1 MKPIR
6 KTLLFGS
13 YFILMLLMGSVYTYS
28 IYRPF
33 LLDEFDVS
41 FTVSGYPYM
50 ASLAFYALSMFVFS
64 RFIRNEYLPRLLLA
78 GTLLLSSGFYISA
91 IATNIWIFTLGY
103 GVFVGVGVGI
113 LYSIALNS
121 VARYFESRIGVL
133 SGVMLMA
140 FGLSS
145 VLTSPLA
152 QAFLSTNSIQSWFLL
167 FALVTFVAG
176 IMPFVLLQ
184 PIEVE
189 PKYEKNSEPVIGYI
203 ILFILSAFIGLM
215 MIGLSGIVGTQLY
228 GFSGSRVSLLVSVFA
243 LGNAGARPIF
253 GYLMDR
259 YGFIVSM
266 LLINSIVA
274 VATILNLFNQ
284 GSSITLFGLS
294 YFIYWFS
301 LGAWLAIMPLLVK
314 KAVGT
319 AKYAAVYGKV
329 FLGYGLAAIGGTL
342 FSGLV
347 LDALSNTTLIYIG
360 ILGLLLLITG
370 FSFYLNTIRKRG
382 NT

>member
-1 MKPIR
+1 MKPLH
-6 KTLLFGS
+6 KSLLFGS
-13 YFILMLLMGSVYTYS
+13 YFILMLLMGSVYTFS

-41 FTVSGYPYM
+41 FSVSGYPYM
-50 ASLAFYALSMFVFS
+50 ASLAFYALSMFLFS
-64 RFIRNEYLPRLLLA
+64 RFIRNEYLPRLLLL
-78 GTLLLSSGFYISA
+78 GTLMLSSGFYISS
-91 IATNIWIFTLGY
+91 IASTIWIFTLGY
-103 GVFVGVGVGI
+103 GVFVGTGVGI

-121 VARYFESRIGVL
+121 VARYFDSRIGIL

-145 VLTSPLA
+145 VITSPLA
-152 QAFLSTNSIQSWFLL
+152 QAFLSSNSIQSWFLL

-176 IMPFVLLQ
+176 ILPFVLLQ
-184 PIEVE
+184 PIRYE
-189 PKYEKNSEPVIGYI
+189 PQYEPSNEPVMNFI
-203 ILFILSAFIGLM
+203 ILFSLSAFVGLM
-215 MIGLSGIVGTQLY
+215 MIGLSGIVGTEIY
-228 GFSGSRVSLLVSVFA
+228 GFTPSRISLLVSVFA

-266 LLINSIVA
+266 LLINGLVA
-274 VATILNLFNQ
+274 IATMLNLFNQ
-284 GSSITLFGLS
+284 GSSIALFGIS

-319 AKYAAVYGKV
+319 TKYASVYGKV
-329 FLGYGLAAIGGTL
+329 FLGYGIAAIGGTV
-342 FSGLV
+342 FSGII
-347 LDALSNTTLIYIG
+347 LDTVSTTTFIYIG
-360 ILGLLLLITG
+360 ILALLLLITG
-370 FSFYLNTIRKRG
+370 FSYMIHKSIQYEA
-382 NT
+382 